1 MSELLVAAPMRVEA
15 MLVGRGTRPVALVR
29 KTGMGPR
36 RARAAAAEI
45 AAERAGALLV
55 LGFCGGLDES
65 SVPGEVI
72 VADEVYAA
80 RDEGHHGEAP
90 MSCALRDK
98 LVMALTGRGMK
109 VSSGRIVCSSRLALG
124 DRRAQLLADGA
135 IAVDMESVWLAA
147 GARGRPFGVARVVLD
162 SPSHELLRPQA
173 VFGALRA
180 ALALRSVAR
189 AVGELPAGLGTRAT
203 AAGEGSA
210 GPPVQESTPDAGSD
224 R

>member
-1 MSELLVAAPMRVEA
+1 
-15 MLVGRGTRPVALVR
+15 
-29 KTGMGPR
+29 
-36 RARAAAAEI
+36 
-45 AAERAGALLV
+45 
-55 LGFCGGLDES
+55 
-65 SVPGEVI
+65 VI

-80 RDEGHHGEAP
+80 RDEGHGEAP
-90 MSCALRDK
+90 MTCALRDE

-109 VSSGRIVCSSRLALG
+109 VRSGSIVSSSRLALG

-173 VFGALRA
+173 VLGALRA

-189 AVGELPAGLGTRAT
+189 AVGELPAGLGTRVAP
-203 AAGEGSA
+203 AGDGSA
-210 GPPVQESTPDAGSD
+210 GGHAQGSTGDG
-224 R
+224 RGEG